1 MKSLYARSNDEL
13 MEILGLEKPFQ
24 ARIVHGF
31 LVKGTRS
38 FSDMTSLSKAD
49 RERLTALY
57 PSTLSSKV
65 IARSEGESAIKLAIE
80 LEDGA
85 VIECVRLSDGKERYT
100 ACLSSQVGCAM
111 GCAFCK
117 TGTMGLVR
125 NLSAGEIVEQFVH
138 LEGLGKKIS
147 HIVFMGMGE
156 ALSNFTA
163 ALDAIHELH
172 REDGFNIS
180 YRRMTIS
187 TCGFVPGIRR
197 LSELDIPVRLAVS
210 LVAADDKTRSRL
222 MRINRSFPLSV
233 LKTELLHFQHRQDK
247 RITLEYCLLSGVN
260 TSAESAEELRRFAT
274 GLDTVVNLI
283 PWNSVEGLPFE
294 TPSRREIDSFCSALR
309 RLGVSYTLRME
320 KGGSISGACGQLA
333 SNTRE
338 KQYQRERV

>member
-1 MKSLYARSNDEL
+1 MKSLYARSNDDL

-24 ARIVHGF
+24 ARIVRGF
-31 LVKGTRS
+31 LIKGTRS
-38 FSDMTSLSKAD
+38 FADMTSLPKSD
-49 RERLTALY
+49 RERLVALY

-65 IARSEGESAIKLAIE
+65 IAKSEGESAVKLAIQ
-80 LEDGA
+80 LDDGA
-85 VIECVRLSDGKERYT
+85 VIECVRLSDGKDRYT

-125 NLSAGEIVEQFVH
+125 NLGAGEIVEQFVH

-163 ALDAIHELH
+163 TLDAIMELH

-180 YRRMTIS
+180 YRKMTIS

-197 LSELDIPVRLAVS
+197 LAELDIPVRLAVS
-210 LVAADDKTRSRL
+210 LVAADDKTRSSL
-222 MRINRSFPLSV
+222 MRINRSYPLNV

-247 RITLEYCLLSGVN
+247 RITLEYCMLSGVN
-260 TSAESAEELRRFAT
+260 TSEESAEELRHFAQ
-274 GLDTVVNLI
+274 GLDAVVNLI
-283 PWNSVEGLPFE
+283 PWNSVEGLPFQS
-294 TPSRREIDSFCSALR
+294 PGRREIEMFCHDLR
-309 RLGVSYTLRME
+309 RLGVNYTLRME

-333 SNTRE
+333 SDSRRKATG
-338 KQYQRERV
+338 KG